1 MAEAVR
7 HDKTARQLRL
17 LSDALDSGRLGPV
30 RRLINTL
37 APAEIGNLLESL
49 PPAKRVVV
57 WGLVDPEDDGEVL
70 VHVGDEVR
78 ESLLADMDAD
88 EIIAAVEDL
97 DIDDLADLVEDLP
110 DTVIDEVLK
119 SMDRENRERLEQV
132 LSYPEDTAGRLM
144 NPDVVT
150 VRADVNVDVVLRY
163 LRLRGELPDH
173 TDHLFV
179 VSRRHQYLGRLS
191 LASLVTHEDSTPI
204 NRLIDDEQPA
214 IDVEESAEEVARQF
228 SDHDWVSAPVV
239 DDNNILLGRI
249 TIDDVVDIIRE
260 QAEHQA
266 LGAAGLDEDEDLFS
280 PVKRAVRGRVVWLG
294 INLCTAFLAATVIGQ
309 YELTLQKIVA
319 LAVLMPIVAGIGG
332 NAAVQVLTLMVRGL
346 ALGQVG
352 PSNAKILL
360 WKEIRVALIN
370 GILIGGIV
378 GVIAYFWFRS
388 PLLSLVITMA
398 LIINFCAA
406 ATAGVLLP
414 LLLKRMNI
422 DPAVAGTVVVT
433 AVTDVMGFFSFLGLA
448 TLILMHLGR
457 CYATPGQGGRL
468 ERRARLWLH
477 RTAANLGGRWQDL
490 LPHPRLPA
498 ARPATGARRTGQVH
512 CPPPGRRALA
522 RHTGDAGCTAITEL
536 KTPCTKTSK
545 ASQSL
550 HRSQRSD
557 AYGAGAGL
565 RRAAGTGDST
575 RATPV

>member
-30 RRLINTL
+30 RRLVNTL

-49 PPAKRVVV
+49 PPGKREIV

-78 ESLLADMDAD
+78 ESLLADMDPD

-132 LSYPEDTAGRLM
+132 LSYPEDSAGRLM

-191 LASLVTHEDSTPI
+191 LAALVTHEDNTPI

-214 IDVEESAEEVARQF
+214 IDVGESADEVARQF

-249 TIDDVVDIIRE
+249 TIDDVVDIIRS

-266 LGAAGLDEDEDLFS
+266 LGAAGLDEEEDLFS
-280 PVKRAVRGRVVWLG
+280 PIKRAVRGRVVWLG

-309 YELTLQKIVA
+309 FELTLQKVVA
-319 LAVLMPIVAGIGG
+319 LAVLMPIVAGVGG
-332 NAAVQVLTLMVRGL
+332 NAAVQVLTLMVRGI

-352 PSNAKILL
+352 QSNARILL
-360 WKEIRVALIN
+360 WKESRVALIN
-370 GILIGGIV
+370 GTLIGTVVGI
-378 GVIAYFWFRS
+378 IAYLWFHS
-388 PLLSLVITMA
+388 FLLSLVITLA

-406 ATAGVLLP
+406 ALAGVLLP
-414 LLLKRMNI
+414 LLLKRMNV

-448 TLILMHLGR
+448 TLIL
-457 CYATPGQGGRL
+457 
-468 ERRARLWLH
+468 LH
-477 RTAANLGGRWQDL
+477 
-490 LPHPRLPA
+490 
-498 ARPATGARRTGQVH
+498 
-512 CPPPGRRALA
+512 
-522 RHTGDAGCTAITEL
+522 
-536 KTPCTKTSK
+536 
-545 ASQSL
+545 
-550 HRSQRSD
+550 
-557 AYGAGAGL
+557 
-565 RRAAGTGDST
+565 
-575 RATPV
+575 

>member
-30 RRLINTL
+30 RRLVNTL

-49 PPAKRVVV
+49 PPGKREVV

-70 VHVGDEVR
+70 VHVGEEVR
-78 ESLLADMDAD
+78 ESLLADMDPD

-132 LSYPEDTAGRLM
+132 LSYPEDSAGRLM

-214 IDVEESAEEVARQF
+214 IDVGESAEEVARQF

-249 TIDDVVDIIRE
+249 TIDDVVDIIRS

-266 LGAAGLDEDEDLFS
+266 LGAAGLDEEEDLFS
-280 PVKRAVRGRVVWLG
+280 PIRRAVRGRVVWLG
-294 INLCTAFLAATVIGQ
+294 INLCTAFLAASVIGQ
-309 YELTLQKIVA
+309 FELTLQKVVA
-319 LAVLMPIVAGIGG
+319 LAVLMPIVAGVGG
-332 NAAVQVLTLMVRGL
+332 NAAVQVLTLMVRGI

-352 PSNAKILL
+352 QSNARILL
-360 WKEIRVALIN
+360 WKESRVALIN
-370 GILIGGIV
+370 GTLIGTVV
-378 GVIAYFWFRS
+378 GVIAYLWFHS
-388 PLLSLVITMA
+388 FLLSLVITLA

-406 ATAGVLLP
+406 ALAGVLLP
-414 LLLKRMNI
+414 LLLKRMNV

-448 TLILMHLGR
+448 TLIL
-457 CYATPGQGGRL
+457 
-468 ERRARLWLH
+468 LH
-477 RTAANLGGRWQDL
+477 
-490 LPHPRLPA
+490 
-498 ARPATGARRTGQVH
+498 
-512 CPPPGRRALA
+512 
-522 RHTGDAGCTAITEL
+522 
-536 KTPCTKTSK
+536 
-545 ASQSL
+545 
-550 HRSQRSD
+550 
-557 AYGAGAGL
+557 
-565 RRAAGTGDST
+565 
-575 RATPV
+575 

>member
-7 HDKTARQLRL
+7 RDKTARQLRL

-49 PPAKRVVV
+49 PPGKREVV
-57 WGLVDPEDDGEVL
+57 WGLVDAEDDGEVL

-78 ESLLADMDAD
+78 ESLLADMDPD

-191 LASLVTHEDSTPI
+191 LASLVTHDDSTPI

-214 IDVEESAEEVARQF
+214 IAVEDSADAVARQF
-228 SDHDWVSAPVV
+228 TDHDWISAPVV

-249 TIDDVVDIIRE
+249 TIDDVVDIIRD

-280 PVKRAVRGRVVWLG
+280 PVARAFRRRLTWLG
-294 INLCTAFLAATVIGQ
+294 INLGTAFLASSVVGRFEGTI
-309 YELTLQKIVA
+309 EKIVA
-319 LAVLMPIVAGIGG
+319 LAVLMPIVAGMGG
-332 NAAVQVLTLMVRGL
+332 NAGTQVLALMVRGL

-352 PSNAKILL
+352 ASNVRVLL
-360 WKEIRVALIN
+360 WKELRVALMN
-370 GILIGGIV
+370 GLSLGLVLGIIV
-378 GVIAYFWFRS
+378 FLWFHDL
-388 PLLSLVITMA
+388 PLSLVIGTA
-398 LIINFCAA
+398 LTINLLSA
-406 ATAGVLLP
+406 ATAGVVVP
-414 LLLKRMNI
+414 LTLKRMGF
-422 DPAVAGTVVVT
+422 DPALAGGVILTT
-433 AVTDVMGFFSFLGLA
+433 VTDVMGFLSFLGLA
-448 TLILMHLGR
+448 T
-457 CYATPGQGGRL
+457 AV
-468 ERRARLWLH
+468 
-477 RTAANLGGRWQDL
+477 L
-490 LPHPRLPA
+490 LR
-498 ARPATGARRTGQVH
+498 
-512 CPPPGRRALA
+512 
-522 RHTGDAGCTAITEL
+522 
-536 KTPCTKTSK
+536 
-545 ASQSL
+545 
-550 HRSQRSD
+550 
-557 AYGAGAGL
+557 
-565 RRAAGTGDST
+565 
-575 RATPV
+575 

>member
-30 RRLINTL
+30 RRLVNTL

-49 PPAKRVVV
+49 PPGKREVV

-70 VHVGDEVR
+70 VHVGEEVR
-78 ESLLADMDAD
+78 ESLLADMDPD

-132 LSYPEDTAGRLM
+132 LSYPEDSAGRLM

-214 IDVEESAEEVARQF
+214 IDVGESADEVARQF

-239 DDNNILLGRI
+239 DNNILLGRI
-249 TIDDVVDIIRE
+249 TIDDVVDIIRS

-266 LGAAGLDEDEDLFS
+266 LGAAGLDEEEDLFS
-280 PVKRAVRGRVVWLG
+280 PIKRAVRGRVVWLG

-309 YELTLQKIVA
+309 FELTLQKVVA
-319 LAVLMPIVAGIGG
+319 LAVLMPIVAGVGG
-332 NAAVQVLTLMVRGL
+332 NAAVQVLTLMVRGI

-352 PSNAKILL
+352 QSNARILL
-360 WKEIRVALIN
+360 WKESRVALIN
-370 GILIGGIV
+370 GTLIGTVVGI
-378 GVIAYFWFRS
+378 IAYLWFHS
-388 PLLSLVITMA
+388 FLLSLVITLA

-406 ATAGVLLP
+406 ALAGVLLP
-414 LLLKRMNI
+414 LLLKRMNV

-448 TLILMHLGR
+448 TLIL
-457 CYATPGQGGRL
+457 
-468 ERRARLWLH
+468 LH
-477 RTAANLGGRWQDL
+477 
-490 LPHPRLPA
+490 
-498 ARPATGARRTGQVH
+498 
-512 CPPPGRRALA
+512 
-522 RHTGDAGCTAITEL
+522 
-536 KTPCTKTSK
+536 
-545 ASQSL
+545 
-550 HRSQRSD
+550 
-557 AYGAGAGL
+557 
-565 RRAAGTGDST
+565 
-575 RATPV
+575 

>member
-1 MAEAVR
+1 MVETIR

-30 RRLINTL
+30 RRLVNTL
-37 APAEIGNLLESL
+37 SPAEIGNLLESL
-49 PPAKRVVV
+49 PPGKREVV

-78 ESLLADMDAD
+78 ESLLADMDTD
-88 EIIAAVEDL
+88 EIVAAVEDL

-132 LSYPEDTAGRLM
+132 LSYAEDTAGRLM

-173 TDHLFV
+173 TDHLYV
-179 VSRRHQYLGRLS
+179 VSRRHQYLGRVP
-191 LASLVTHEDSTPI
+191 LAALVTHEDSTPI

-214 IDVEESAEEVARQF
+214 IDVGESAQEVARQF

-294 INLCTAFLAATVIGQ
+294 INLFTAFLAATVIK
-309 YELTLQKIVA
+309 EFDATLEKIVA

-352 PSNAKILL
+352 SSNASILL

-370 GILIGGIV
+370 GVLIGGIV
-378 GVIAYFWFRS
+378 GVIAFLWFRS
-388 PLLSLVITMA
+388 PMLSLVIAMA
-398 LIINFCAA
+398 LVLNFCAA

-433 AVTDVMGFFSFLGLA
+433 AVTDVMGFFCFLGLA
-448 TLILMHLGR
+448 TLIL
-457 CYATPGQGGRL
+457 
-468 ERRARLWLH
+468 LH
-477 RTAANLGGRWQDL
+477 
-490 LPHPRLPA
+490 
-498 ARPATGARRTGQVH
+498 
-512 CPPPGRRALA
+512 
-522 RHTGDAGCTAITEL
+522 
-536 KTPCTKTSK
+536 
-545 ASQSL
+545 
-550 HRSQRSD
+550 
-557 AYGAGAGL
+557 
-565 RRAAGTGDST
+565 
-575 RATPV
+575 

>member
-30 RRLINTL
+30 RRLVNTL

-49 PPAKRVVV
+49 PPGKREVV

-78 ESLLADMDAD
+78 ESLLADMDPD

-132 LSYPEDTAGRLM
+132 LSYPEDSAGRLM

-214 IDVEESAEEVARQF
+214 IDVGESADEVARQF

-249 TIDDVVDIIRE
+249 TIDDVVDIIRS

-266 LGAAGLDEDEDLFS
+266 LGAAGLDEEEDLFS
-280 PVKRAVRGRVVWLG
+280 PIKRAVRGRVVWLG
-294 INLCTAFLAATVIGQ
+294 INLCTAFLAASVIGQ
-309 YELTLQKIVA
+309 FELTLQKVVA
-319 LAVLMPIVAGIGG
+319 LAVLMPIVAGVGG
-332 NAAVQVLTLMVRGL
+332 NAAVQVLTLMVRGI

-352 PSNAKILL
+352 QSNARILL
-360 WKEIRVALIN
+360 WKESRVALIN
-370 GILIGGIV
+370 GTLIGTVVGI
-378 GVIAYFWFRS
+378 IAYLWFHS
-388 PLLSLVITMA
+388 FLLSLVITLA

-406 ATAGVLLP
+406 ALAGVLLP
-414 LLLKRMNI
+414 LLLKRMNV

-448 TLILMHLGR
+448 TLIL
-457 CYATPGQGGRL
+457 
-468 ERRARLWLH
+468 LH
-477 RTAANLGGRWQDL
+477 
-490 LPHPRLPA
+490 
-498 ARPATGARRTGQVH
+498 
-512 CPPPGRRALA
+512 
-522 RHTGDAGCTAITEL
+522 
-536 KTPCTKTSK
+536 
-545 ASQSL
+545 
-550 HRSQRSD
+550 
-557 AYGAGAGL
+557 
-565 RRAAGTGDST
+565 
-575 RATPV
+575 

>member
-30 RRLINTL
+30 RRLVNTL

-49 PPAKRVVV
+49 PPGKREVV

-70 VHVGDEVR
+70 VHVGEEVR
-78 ESLLADMDAD
+78 ESLLADMDPD

-132 LSYPEDTAGRLM
+132 LSYPEDSAGRLM

-191 LASLVTHEDSTPI
+191 LAALVTHEDHTPI

-214 IDVEESAEEVARQF
+214 IDVGENADEVARQF

-249 TIDDVVDIIRE
+249 TIDDVVDIIRS

-266 LGAAGLDEDEDLFS
+266 LGAAGLDEEEDLFS
-280 PVKRAVRGRVVWLG
+280 PIKRAVRGRVVWLG
-294 INLCTAFLAATVIGQ
+294 INLCTAFLAASVIGQ
-309 YELTLQKIVA
+309 FELTLQKVVA
-319 LAVLMPIVAGIGG
+319 LAVLMPIVAGVGG
-332 NAAVQVLTLMVRGL
+332 NAAVQVLTLMVRGI

-352 PSNAKILL
+352 PSNARILL
-360 WKEIRVALIN
+360 WKESRVALIN
-370 GILIGGIV
+370 GTLIGTVVGI
-378 GVIAYFWFRS
+378 IAYVWFHS
-388 PLLSLVITMA
+388 FLLSLVIAMA

-406 ATAGVLLP
+406 ALAGVLLP
-414 LLLKRMNI
+414 LMLKRMNV

-448 TLILMHLGR
+448 TLIL
-457 CYATPGQGGRL
+457 
-468 ERRARLWLH
+468 LH
-477 RTAANLGGRWQDL
+477 
-490 LPHPRLPA
+490 
-498 ARPATGARRTGQVH
+498 
-512 CPPPGRRALA
+512 
-522 RHTGDAGCTAITEL
+522 
-536 KTPCTKTSK
+536 
-545 ASQSL
+545 
-550 HRSQRSD
+550 
-557 AYGAGAGL
+557 
-565 RRAAGTGDST
+565 
-575 RATPV
+575 

>member
-49 PPAKRVVV
+49 PPGKREVV

-70 VHVGDEVR
+70 LHVGEEVR
-78 ESLLADMDAD
+78 ESLLADMDTD
-88 EIIAAVEDL
+88 EIVAAVEDL

-110 DTVIDEVLK
+110 DTVIDEVLR
-119 SMDRENRERLEQV
+119 SMDRENRERLERA

-179 VSRRHQYLGRLS
+179 VSRRHQYLGRVS
-191 LASLVTHEDSTPI
+191 LAALVTHEDSTPI

-214 IDVEESAEEVARQF
+214 IEVDASAQEVARRF

-266 LGAAGLDEDEDLFS
+266 LGAAGLDEEEDLFS
-280 PVKRAVRGRVVWLG
+280 PVKRAVRGRVVWLS
-294 INLCTAFLAATVIGQ
+294 INLLTAFVAASVIGQ
-309 YELTLQKIVA
+309 FEHTLERIVA

-332 NAAVQVLTLMVRGL
+332 NAGVQVLTLMVRGL

-352 PSNAKILL
+352 GSNASILL
-360 WKEIRVALIN
+360 WKETRVALIN
-370 GILIGGIV
+370 GVLIGGVV
-378 GVIAYFWFRS
+378 GLVALVWFRDWPLSAVIAS
-388 PLLSLVITMA
+388 ALV
-398 LIINFCAA
+398 INFCAA
-406 ATAGVLLP
+406 ALAGVLVP
-414 LLLKRMNI
+414 LLLRRMNI

-448 TLILMHLGR
+448 TLILL
-457 CYATPGQGGRL
+457 Q
-468 ERRARLWLH
+468 
-477 RTAANLGGRWQDL
+477 
-490 LPHPRLPA
+490 
-498 ARPATGARRTGQVH
+498 
-512 CPPPGRRALA
+512 
-522 RHTGDAGCTAITEL
+522 
-536 KTPCTKTSK
+536 
-545 ASQSL
+545 
-550 HRSQRSD
+550 
-557 AYGAGAGL
+557 
-565 RRAAGTGDST
+565 
-575 RATPV
+575 

>member
-57 WGLVDPEDDGEVL
+57 WGLVDAEDDGEVL

-88 EIIAAVEDL
+88 EIIAAVEDM
-97 DIDDLADLVEDLP
+97 DIDDLADLMEDLP

-132 LSYPEDTAGRLM
+132 LSYPEDSAGRLM

-150 VRADVNVDVVLRY
+150 VRTDVNVDVVLRY

-191 LASLVTHEDSTPI
+191 LAALVTHDDSTPI

-239 DDNNILLGRI
+239 DENNILLGRI

-309 YELTLQKIVA
+309 FELTLQKIVA

-388 PLLSLVITMA
+388 PLLSLVITLA

-406 ATAGVLLP
+406 AAAGVLLP

-433 AVTDVMGFFSFLGLA
+433 AVTDVIGFFSFLGLA
-448 TLILMHLGR
+448 TLILMH
-457 CYATPGQGGRL
+457 
-468 ERRARLWLH
+468 
-477 RTAANLGGRWQDL
+477 
-490 LPHPRLPA
+490 
-498 ARPATGARRTGQVH
+498 
-512 CPPPGRRALA
+512 
-522 RHTGDAGCTAITEL
+522 
-536 KTPCTKTSK
+536 
-545 ASQSL
+545 
-550 HRSQRSD
+550 
-557 AYGAGAGL
+557 
-565 RRAAGTGDST
+565 
-575 RATPV
+575 